1 MNMVSRI
8 GAQKTKRS
16 FTEIEETFFSIID
29 GVLIVAIVIVLVAS
43 FFLHKNSTNTIL
55 AILTGVGL
63 IPVAIS
69 AVRALIRRKLSVDL
83 LAVIA
88 LVFSLISREWFSAGF
103 ITLMLAFARLFERI
117 TEARANKTIQSLM
130 KYHVEQVRIQDG
142 ETVREVHISEVKK
155 GDHVVVESG
164 DRMPVDGTVI
174 SGTAEIDESS
184 LTGESELIAKKVGD
198 QVYTATINESGSLII
213 QADKLGADT
222 ILARMIGLV
231 DEASRQK
238 NDAERSADRFT
249 QWYIGL
255 SLVAAISMYML
266 GVTPRN
272 ILSVLLVVCADDI
285 AVAVPLAFTAA
296 ISRAA
301 KRGVIVKGSKA
312 FEQLSRLKYILTDK
326 TGTLTRGKPKVVD
339 IKAYSP
345 WSTEQVVER
354 FGMGASE
361 SRHMVSRAILE
372 YMAERHLLIHA
383 PHESTEVPGQGI
395 TFSHDTQ
402 HMFIGRL
409 SYAQLQGHHIDPA
422 VTRDIAVEKDA
433 GRGIVVLVIDGEVAG
448 LISYRDE
455 IRPRVKEII
464 ADTKELGVREWHM
477 LTGDN
482 ERAAAAVVRELG
494 IDDFHANM
502 TPETKVAFIKEFQE
516 KHRAHSRHKRQQVV
530 GYIGDGVN
538 DAAALALVDVSIAMG
553 GIGSDAAIEAADITI
568 MKDHLSRL
576 PEVMR
581 LSQRVI
587 GIMHQNFAIWAITN
601 IVGLGLVAF
610 GIIGPVGAATYNFL
624 TDFLPISNALRAG
637 RK

>member
-1 MNMVSRI
+1 MNGTSHI
-8 GAQKTKRS
+8 ASSDQKRT
-16 FTEIEETFFSIID
+16 FAEIEETFFLVMDIGLIIAT
-29 GVLIVAIVIVLVAS
+29 IIMLVAS
-43 FFLHKNSTNTIL
+43 FFLHKDLANTIL
-55 AILTGVGL
+55 ATLTAIGL
-63 IPVAIS
+63 IPVAVS
-69 AVRALIRRKLSVDL
+69 AIRSLIRKQLSVDL

-103 ITLMLAFARLFERI
+103 ITLMLAFARLFDRI

-130 KYHVEQVRIQDG
+130 KYHVENVRVQVG
-142 ETVREVHISEVKK
+142 ETIREVHISEVKK
-155 GDHVVVESG
+155 GDHVIVESG

-174 SGTAEIDESS
+174 SGAADINESS
-184 LTGESELIAKKVGD
+184 LTGESELVPKKAGD
-198 QVYTATINESGSLII
+198 QVYTATINESGSIVVR
-213 QADKLGADT
+213 AEKLGADT
-222 ILARMIGLV
+222 TLSRMINLV

-238 NDAERSADRFT
+238 NDAERAADRFT
-249 QWYIGL
+249 QWYIAL
-255 SLVAAISMYML
+255 SLVAAGTMYIL
-266 GVTPRN
+266 GVTPHN

-301 KRGVIVKGSKA
+301 KRGVIVKGSQA
-312 FEQLSRLKYILTDK
+312 FEQISRLKYILTDK
-326 TGTLTRGKPKVVD
+326 TGTLTRGKPKVID
-339 IKAYSP
+339 IKAYGP
-345 WSTEQVVER
+345 WSTEQVIER

-372 YMAERHLLIHA
+372 YMSEHHLSVHA
-383 PHESTEVPGQGI
+383 PHESSEVSGQGI
-395 TFSHDTQ
+395 TFSHDNQ
-402 HMFIGRL
+402 KMFIGRL
-409 SYAQLQGHHIDPA
+409 SFLETQKVHMDQT
-422 VTRDIAVEKDA
+422 VTKDIAIEKDA
-433 GRGIVVLVIDGEVAG
+433 GRGVVVLAIDGEIAG
-448 LISYRDE
+448 LLSYRDE

-464 ADTKELGVREWHM
+464 TETKELGVLEWHM

-482 ERAAAAVVRELG
+482 ERAAAPVVRELG

-502 TPETKVAFIKEFQE
+502 TPETKVAFIKSFQE
-516 KHRAHSRHKRQQVV
+516 KHRAHARRANQQVV

-538 DAAALALVDVSIAMG
+538 DAGALALVDVSIAMG
-553 GIGSDAAIEAADITI
+553 GVGADAAIEAADITI

-587 GIMHQNFAIWAITN
+587 RIMHQNFAIWAITN

-610 GIIGPVGAATYNFL
+610 GIIGPAGAATYNFL
-624 TDFLPISNALRAG
+624 TDFLPIGNALRAG

>member
-1 MNMVSRI
+1 MSNSPQMPSEHS
-8 GAQKTKRS
+8 KHT
-16 FTEIEETFFSIID
+16 FHEIEERFFSILD
-29 GVLIVAIVIVLVAS
+29 AVLIGATLIALAIS
-43 FFLHKNSTNTIL
+43 FFLHEQVANTIL
-55 AILTGVGL
+55 MVLTAVGL
-63 IPVAIS
+63 IPVAVS
-69 AVRALIRRKLSVDL
+69 AGRALISRKLSVDL

-117 TEARANKTIQSLM
+117 TEARANKTIESLM
-130 KYHVEQVRIQDG
+130 KYHVENVRIQTG
-142 ETVREVHISEVKK
+142 ETIREVHISEVKK
-155 GDHVVVESG
+155 GDHVIVESG
-164 DRMPVDGTVI
+164 DRMPVDGTVV
-174 SGTAEIDESS
+174 SGTAEINESS
-184 LTGESELIAKKVGD
+184 LTGESELVPKKSGD
-198 QVYTATINESGSLII
+198 QVYTATINESGSIVVR
-213 QADKLGADT
+213 ADKLGADT
-222 ILARMIGLV
+222 TLARMISLV

-238 NDAERSADRFT
+238 NDAERAADRFT

-255 SLVAAISMYML
+255 SLVAAGTMYLL

-312 FEQLSRLKYILTDK
+312 FEQMSRLKYILTDK
-326 TGTLTRGKPKVVD
+326 TGTLTRGKPKVID

-345 WSTEQVVER
+345 WSTEQVIER

-361 SRHMVSRAILE
+361 SHHMVSRAILE
-372 YMAERHLLIHA
+372 YMTEHHLSIHA
-383 PHESTEVPGQGI
+383 PHESSEIPGQGI
-395 TFSHDTQ
+395 VFSHDDQ
-402 HMFIGRL
+402 KMFLGRL
-409 SYAQLQGHHIDPA
+409 SFMELQGRPVNDLIKKDVA
-422 VTRDIAVEKDA
+422 NEKDA
-433 GRGIVVLVIDGEVAG
+433 GRGIVVLAIDNEIAG
-448 LISYRDE
+448 LLSYRDE

-464 ADTKELGVREWHM
+464 SETKELGVLEWHM

-482 ERAAAAVVRELG
+482 ERAAAPVVRELG

-502 TPETKVAFIKEFQE
+502 TPETKVAFIKEFQQ
-516 KHRAHSRHKRQQVV
+516 KKRAHSRRAHQQVV

-538 DAAALALVDVSIAMG
+538 DAGALALVDVSIAMG
-553 GIGSDAAIEAADITI
+553 GVGADAAIEAADITI
-568 MKDHLSRL
+568 MKDQLSRL

-587 GIMHQNFAIWAITN
+587 TIMRQNFGIWAITN
-601 IVGLGLVAF
+601 IIGLGLVAF
-610 GIIGPVGAATYNFL
+610 GIIGPAGAATYNFL
-624 TDFLPISNALRAG
+624 TDFIPIGNALRAG

>member
-1 MNMVSRI
+1 MNGTSHI
-8 GAQKTKRS
+8 ASSDQKRT
-16 FTEIEETFFSIID
+16 FAEIEETFFLVMDIGLIIAT
-29 GVLIVAIVIVLVAS
+29 IIMLVAS
-43 FFLHKNSTNTIL
+43 FFLHKDLANTIL
-55 AILTGVGL
+55 ATLTAIGL
-63 IPVAIS
+63 IPVAVS
-69 AVRALIRRKLSVDL
+69 AIRSLIRKQLSVDL

-103 ITLMLAFARLFERI
+103 ITLMLAFARLFDRI

-130 KYHVEQVRIQDG
+130 KYHVENVRVQVG
-142 ETVREVHISEVKK
+142 ETIREVHISEVKK
-155 GDHVVVESG
+155 GDHVIVESG

-174 SGTAEIDESS
+174 SGAADINESS
-184 LTGESELIAKKVGD
+184 LTGESELVPKKAGD
-198 QVYTATINESGSLII
+198 QVYTATINESGSIVVR
-213 QADKLGADT
+213 AEKLGADT
-222 ILARMIGLV
+222 TLSRMINLV

-238 NDAERSADRFT
+238 NDAERAADRFT
-249 QWYIGL
+249 QWYIAL
-255 SLVAAISMYML
+255 SLVAAGTMYML

-301 KRGVIVKGSKA
+301 KRGVIVKGSQA
-312 FEQLSRLKYILTDK
+312 FEQISRLKYILTDK
-326 TGTLTRGKPKVVD
+326 TGTLTRGKPKVID
-339 IKAYSP
+339 IKAYGP
-345 WSTEQVVER
+345 WSTEQVIER

-372 YMAERHLLIHA
+372 YMSEHHLSVHA
-383 PHESTEVPGQGI
+383 PHESSEVSGQGI
-395 TFSHDTQ
+395 TFSHDNQ
-402 HMFIGRL
+402 KMFIGRL
-409 SYAQLQGHHIDPA
+409 SFLETQKVHMDQT
-422 VTRDIAVEKDA
+422 VTKDIAIEKDA
-433 GRGIVVLVIDGEVAG
+433 GRGVVVLAIDGEIAG
-448 LISYRDE
+448 LLSYRDE

-464 ADTKELGVREWHM
+464 AETKELGVLEWHM

-482 ERAAAAVVRELG
+482 ERAAAPVVRELG

-502 TPETKVAFIKEFQE
+502 TPETKVAFIKSFQE
-516 KHRAHSRHKRQQVV
+516 KHRAHARRANQQVV

-538 DAAALALVDVSIAMG
+538 DAGALALVDVSIAMG
-553 GIGSDAAIEAADITI
+553 GVGADAAIEAADITI

-587 GIMHQNFAIWAITN
+587 RIMHQNFAIWAITN

-610 GIIGPVGAATYNFL
+610 GIIGPAGAATYNFL
-624 TDFLPISNALRAG
+624 TDFLPIGNALRAG